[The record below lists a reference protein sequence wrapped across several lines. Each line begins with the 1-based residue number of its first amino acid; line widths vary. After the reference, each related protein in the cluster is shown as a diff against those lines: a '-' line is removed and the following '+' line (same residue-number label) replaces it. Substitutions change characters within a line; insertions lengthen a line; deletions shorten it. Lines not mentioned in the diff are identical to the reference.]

1 MIARFLRSARSVRAS
16 LASAAMLALCAAGC
30 APQIGLGR
38 ADVLAP
44 GTSRAA
50 LMADVTL
57 LSPRIADGDPLQLPY
72 ALLVGSYHRGIA
84 PKLELGGRAHLTGVP
99 GFWLWGAT
107 FDLKWQPLDTGRWN
121 GALVSSVGY
130 HEIRLGGAPYW
141 CPNLAIAWLTGYD
154 LGAHQ
159 LVFGARFGS
168 AIVDTDGQK
177 LIPMTGLGLLLGL
190 HFRVGR
196 WDIPVE
202 LALTG
207 SPLEFNGE
215 VSTDSRRGAGFVS
228 LGVGA
233 GLRF

>member
-1 MIARFLRSARSVRAS
+1 
-16 LASAAMLALCAAGC
+16 MLALCAAGC

-57 LSPRIADGDPLQLPY
+57 LSPRISDGDPLQLPY
-72 ALLVGSYHRGIA
+72 ALFVGSYHRGIA
-84 PKLELGGRAHLTGVP
+84 PKLELGGRAHVTGVP
-99 GFWLWGAT
+99 GFWSWGAT
-107 FDLKWQPLDTGRWN
+107 FDLKWQPVEAGHWN

-141 CPNLAIAWLTGYD
+141 CPNLAVAWLMGYD

-168 AIVDTDGQK
+168 AIVDTAGQQ
-177 LIPMTGLGLLLGL
+177 LIPMTGLGLLLGM
-190 HFRVGR
+190 HFRVGN

-215 VSTDSRRGAGFVS
+215 VPSDSRRGAGFVS
-228 LGVGA
+228 LGVGG

>member
-1 MIARFLRSARSVRAS
+1 MSAYIHARNRA
-16 LASAAMLALCAAGC
+16 LVALCVGVALALFAMGC

-57 LSPRIADGDPLQLPY
+57 LSPRISNGDPLQLPY
-72 ALLVGSYHRGIA
+72 ALFVGSYHVGVA
-84 PKLELGGRAHLTGVP
+84 PTLELGGRAHVTGVP
-99 GFWLWGAT
+99 GFWSWGAT

-121 GALVSSVGY
+121 GALVSSLGY

-141 CPNLAIAWLTGYD
+141 CPNLAVAWLTGYD
-154 LGAHQ
+154 LGPHQ
-159 LVFGARFGS
+159 LVFGARLGS

-177 LIPMTGLGLLLGL
+177 LIPMTGLGLLLGM
-190 HFRVGR
+190 HFRIGN
-196 WDIPVE
+196 WELPIE

-207 SPLEFNGE
+207 SSLEFNGE
-215 VSTDSRRGAGFVS
+215 VPNDSRRGAGFVS
-228 LGVGA
+228 LGVGG